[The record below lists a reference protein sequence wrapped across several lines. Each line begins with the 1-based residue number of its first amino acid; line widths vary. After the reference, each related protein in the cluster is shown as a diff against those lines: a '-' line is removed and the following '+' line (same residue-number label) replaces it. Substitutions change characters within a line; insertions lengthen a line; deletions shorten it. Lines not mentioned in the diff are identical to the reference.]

1 MKPPQSVESILDP
14 LAVITKRR
22 MINDFVIHDR
32 RDSKFY
38 EISNHFEFH
47 GVDDFQ
53 YETYLDYIWTRFF
66 FSMFPTNSAGQFL
79 LQGN

>member
-1 MKPPQSVESILDP
+1 MKPPHSVESILDP

-53 YETYLDYIWTRFF
+53 YETYSTFGLV
-66 FSMFPTNSAGQFL
+66 FSMLPTNSAGQFL

>member
-47 GVDDFQ
+47 RVDDFQ
-53 YETYLDYIWTRFF
+53 YETCSAFGLV
-66 FSMFPTNSAGQFL
+66 FSMLPTNSAGRFL

>member
-38 EISNHFEFH
+38 EISNHFEFQ
-47 GVDDFQ
+47 GVDDFR
-53 YETYLDYIWTRFF
+53 YETCSTFGLVL
-66 FSMFPTNSAGQFL
+66 SMLPTDSAGQFL
-79 LQGN
+79 L